1 MITVYT
7 ALEMTKETTSKKV
20 VMEMEADDAYA
31 LATVL
36 MNLDDEI
43 VMISAEWNATFRRLA
58 HKVIGEANKCR

>member
-7 ALEMTKETTSKKV
+7 ALEMTQDDASKKV
-20 VMEMEADDAYA
+20 VMEMEADDAFA

-43 VMISAEWNATFRRLA
+43 IMISPEWNVTFRRLA
-58 HKVIGEANKCR
+58 HKIIDAGNKCR